1 MIIMDT
7 SIYQQLQ
14 AYVAAEM
21 LKQPGRAIGPDEA
34 LITSGLVDSFHL
46 VDLALFVEDSFGVR
60 IDDAEL
66 NSDTFDTLAQLSAL
80 IESRRG

>member
-1 MIIMDT
+1 MNAA
-7 SIYQQLQ
+7 IYQQLQ
-14 AYVAAEM
+14 TYVASDM

-60 IDDAEL
+60 IDDSEL
-66 NSDTFDTLAQLSAL
+66 NADMFDTLAQLSAL
-80 IESRRG
+80 IESRQN

>member
-1 MIIMDT
+1 MKV
-7 SIYQQLQ
+7 SIYQELQ
-14 AYVAAEM
+14 TYIAAEM

-66 NSDTFDTLAQLSAL
+66 NSDTFDTLAQLTAL
-80 IESRRG
+80 IESRQD